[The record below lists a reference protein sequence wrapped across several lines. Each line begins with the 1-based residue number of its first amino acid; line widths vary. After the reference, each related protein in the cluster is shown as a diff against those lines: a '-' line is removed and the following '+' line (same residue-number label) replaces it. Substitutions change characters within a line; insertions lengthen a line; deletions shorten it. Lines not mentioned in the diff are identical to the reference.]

1 MTSLHAPNH
10 EPRQRPSG
18 AQRGNQN
25 ARKHGR
31 YSRLRPANRTAY
43 LRKVLRGYGF
53 KDTTTTIGGIP
64 FGALAAESNTHL
76 KLVLAWLQT
85 AARLA
90 ETQAPLA
97 EAQGKLNQR

>member
-1 MTSLHAPNH
+1 MTTPHAPNH
-10 EPRQRPSG
+10 EPRKRPSG

-25 ARKHGR
+25 ARRHGR
-31 YSRLRPANRTAY
+31 YSRLRPADRHAY

-53 KDTTTTIGGIP
+53 KDTATIGGIP

-85 AARLA
+85 AA
-90 ETQAPLA
+90 QLA
-97 EAQGKLNQR
+97 EAQAKLNQR